1 MRWPS
6 YGPVSGERPPPHATA
21 YGKVLLTAPPE
32 RPTWRTRHTVVSPGV
47 LAGQLARIRAAG
59 LAVCAEESRLGEVT
73 VAAAPVRGPE
83 GTLAALGVTVAT
95 GVPLDRV
102 TAAGRVQPPRRS
114 PSPSP

>member
-32 RPTWRTRHTVVSPGV
+32 RPTRRTRHTVVSPGV